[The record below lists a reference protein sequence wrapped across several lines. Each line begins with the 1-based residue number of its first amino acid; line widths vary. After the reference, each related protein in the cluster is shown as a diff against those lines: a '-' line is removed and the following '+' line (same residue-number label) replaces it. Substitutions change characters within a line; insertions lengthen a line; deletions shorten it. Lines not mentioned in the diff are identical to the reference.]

1 MAMNTLDTLSSYADE
16 ATQQAGKAAQQ
27 VSRTAQQMTEQANEA
42 LRSGYRQTR
51 QIVRQQP
58 IESVLVCFAAG
69 MVGGF
74 CIAMALRGMR

>member
-1 MAMNTLDTLSSYADE
+1 MNTLDTLSTYADD
-16 ATQQAGKAAQQ
+16 AKQQ
-27 VSRTAQQMTEQANEA
+27 VSKTAQQITDQATDLAGQAGES

-51 QIVRQQP
+51 QMVRQQP

-74 CIAMALRGMR
+74 CIALALRGMR